1 MKGIKAGA
9 IGDVGCFSFFATK
22 TITTAEGGM
31 FTTNNKKL
39 YELALSLR
47 EREEIGKKRRTL
59 WHWLEKLQSSRNFSS
74 DWLEPIFKY

>member
-31 FTTNNKKL
+31 FTTNNKKT
-39 YELALSLR
+39 LR
-47 EREEIGKKRRTL
+47 TSFITERGKRLKKRRTL